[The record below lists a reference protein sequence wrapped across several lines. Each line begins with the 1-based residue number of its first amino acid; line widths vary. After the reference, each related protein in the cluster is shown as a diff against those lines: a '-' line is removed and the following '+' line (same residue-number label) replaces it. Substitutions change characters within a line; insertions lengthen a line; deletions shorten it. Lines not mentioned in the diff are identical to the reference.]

1 MSRVIIVDD
10 IPFIRSVIKDILI
23 AANYSVV
30 GEASD
35 GAQALALYKAVKPDV
50 VLLDIN
56 MPVLDGIETLKRIK
70 KINRDAIIIMCSS
83 LGDQENIVNAISLGA
98 KDFVVKPFRKERI
111 LSRITSYNVCYTK
124 LLRVFSLWQ
133 LIW

>member
-1 MSRVIIVDD
+1 MRRVLIVDD

-23 AANYSVV
+23 AGDFSVV

-35 GAQALALYKAVKPDV
+35 GAQALAMYKAVKPDV

-56 MPVLDGIETLKRIK
+56 MPVLDGIEALKRIK
-70 KINRDAIIIMCSS
+70 KINKEAIIIMCSS

-111 LSRITSYNVCYTK
+111 LSALEKAI
-124 LLRVFSLWQ
+124 L
-133 LIW
+133 

>member
-1 MSRVIIVDD
+1 MRRVLIVDD
-10 IPFIRSVIKDILI
+10 IPFIRSVIKDILLDGGF
-23 AANYSVV
+23 SVA

-35 GAQALALYKAVKPDV
+35 GAQALAMFKAVKPDI

-70 KINRDAIIIMCSS
+70 KIKRDATVVMCSS
-83 LGDQENIVNAISLGA
+83 LGDQENIINAISLGA

-111 LSRITSYNVCYTK
+111 LSALEKAI
-124 LLRVFSLWQ
+124 
-133 LIW
+133 I

>member
-1 MSRVIIVDD
+1 MRRVLIVDD

-23 AANYSVV
+23 GGGFSVA

-35 GAQALALYKAVKPDV
+35 GAQALALFKAVRPDV
-50 VLLDIN
+50 VLLDIH

-70 KINRDAIIIMCSS
+70 KINKDAIIVMCSS
-83 LGDQENIVNAISLGA
+83 LGDQENIINAISLGA

-111 LSRITSYNVCYTK
+111 LSAIEK
-124 LLRVFSLWQ
+124 AIL
-133 LIW
+133 

>member
-1 MSRVIIVDD
+1 MRRVLIVDD
-10 IPFIRSVIKDILI
+10 IQFIRAVIKDILVD
-23 AANYSVV
+23 AGYRVV

-35 GAQALALYKAVKPDV
+35 GAIAIALYKAVKPDI

-70 KINRDAIIIMCSS
+70 KINKDAVVIMCSS
-83 LGDQENIVNAISLGA
+83 LGDQENIIHAISLGA

-111 LSRITSYNVCYTK
+111 LSALKKSSV
-124 LLRVFSLWQ
+124 
-133 LIW
+133 

>member
-111 LSRITSYNVCYTK
+111 LSAIK
-124 LLRVFSLWQ
+124 KALR
-133 LIW
+133 

>member
-1 MSRVIIVDD
+1 MSRVLIVDD
-10 IPFIRSVIKDILI
+10 IPFIRSVIKDILVE
-23 AANYSVV
+23 ADFSVV

-35 GAQALALYKAVKPDV
+35 GAQALALFKAVKPDV

-70 KINRDAIIIMCSS
+70 KIRKDAVVIMCSS
-83 LGDQENIVNAISLGA
+83 LGDQENIINAISLGA

-111 LSRITSYNVCYTK
+111 LSAIK
-124 LLRVFSLWQ
+124 KSLV
-133 LIW
+133 

>member
-1 MSRVIIVDD
+1 MRRVLIVDD

-23 AANYSVV
+23 DGGFSVA

-35 GAQALALYKAVKPDV
+35 GAQALALFKAVRPDV
-50 VLLDIN
+50 VLLDIH

-70 KINRDAIIIMCSS
+70 KINKDAIIIMCSS
-83 LGDQENIVNAISLGA
+83 LGDQENIIKAISLGA

-111 LSRITSYNVCYTK
+111 LSAIEK
-124 LLRVFSLWQ
+124 AIL
-133 LIW
+133 

>member
-1 MSRVIIVDD
+1 MRRVLIVDD

-23 AANYSVV
+23 AGDFGVV

-35 GAQALALYKAVKPDV
+35 GAQALAMYKAVKPDV

-70 KINRDAIIIMCSS
+70 KINKEAIIIMCSS

-111 LSRITSYNVCYTK
+111 LSALEKAI
-124 LLRVFSLWQ
+124 L
-133 LIW
+133 